1 MHAHPHIPRRRCA
14 ITITGESMCQV
25 SDAKQADIHH
35 IMRQFERTGVLNHSA
50 QHEGTYGDFLNLPD
64 YTDAQIQIAE
74 ARSMFETVPASIRA
88 KHNNNPA
95 QFVDWMMNPDN
106 REAMLEQGFTDT
118 HLPPL
123 AANEPSSPPSA
134 SAGEPSSSSS
144 SEE

>member
-14 ITITGESMCQV
+14 ITITGESMCQE
-25 SDAKQADIHH
+25 SDAKQADIHN

-50 QHEGTYGDFLNLPD
+50 QHEGTYGDFMNLPEF
-64 YTDAQIQIAE
+64 TDAQIQIAE
-74 ARSMFETVPASIRA
+74 AASMFETVPATIRA

-106 REAMLEQGFTDT
+106 REAMIEQGFTDT

-123 AANEPSSPPSA
+123 PANESSSPPSA
-134 SAGEPSSSSS
+134 PAVEPPN
-144 SEE
+144 SEPPSE